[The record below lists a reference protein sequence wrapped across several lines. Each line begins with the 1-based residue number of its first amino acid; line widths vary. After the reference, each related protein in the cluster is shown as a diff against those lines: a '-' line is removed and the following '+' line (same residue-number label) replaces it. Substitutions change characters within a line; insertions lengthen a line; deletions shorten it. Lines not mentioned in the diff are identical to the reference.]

1 MYLINSIE
9 SKIILVWIYTHEEF
23 EGRPDDKSLKVAL
36 QDAIASIAEETDSSI
51 DAEEDRNPLENNDSS
66 DSI

>member
-1 MYLINSIE
+1 MYLINSTE
-9 SKIILVWIYTHEEF
+9 RKIILVWIYTHEEF

-36 QDAIASIAEETDSSI
+36 QDVIASIAEETDSSI
-51 DAEEDRNPLENNDSS
+51 DAEEDRNSLENNDSS